1 MPIVTINLRKG
12 RTSDEKK
19 QIFDA
24 VHDAL
29 VLAFKIA
36 ESDRTQKMV
45 EFEDDTFEIPAG
57 KTERYTI
64 IEIAVFPGR
73 SKDAKRELYQMIVE
87 KLGTLGIPA
96 NDVFILLNEQP
107 LDNWGIRGGHMA
119 SEIQLGYE
127 LKV

>member
-1 MPIVTINLRKG
+1 MPIVTISLRKG
-12 RTSDEKK
+12 RTSNEKK
-19 QIFDA
+19 QLFDA
-24 VHDAL
+24 VHNAL
-29 VLAFKIA
+29 VVAFKIP
-36 ESDRTQKMV
+36 ENDRTQKMI
-45 EFEDDTFEIPAG
+45 EFDDDTFEIPSG

-73 SKDAKRELYQMIVE
+73 SKDAKRELYQIIVE
-87 KLGTLGIPA
+87 KLGALGIPA
-96 NDVFILLNEQP
+96 NDVFMLLNEQP

>member
-12 RTSDEKK
+12 RTGDEKK
-19 QIFDA
+19 RIFDA

-29 VLAFKIA
+29 VFAFKIP
-36 ESDRTQKMV
+36 ETDRTQKMV
-45 EFEDDTFEIPAG
+45 EFEDDAFEIPAG
-57 KTERYTI
+57 KTACYTI

-73 SKDAKRELYQMIVE
+73 SRDAKRELFRMIAE
-87 KLGTLGIPA
+87 KLDTLGLPA

-107 LDNWGIRGGHMA
+107 LDNWGIRGGRMA